1 MRRSGGTRSAVPVD
15 GRGRAWSRR
24 SSAARFFTATA
35 VSVGLFC
42 MAGAVRAEPADKSED
57 SASSGITVPCTGG
70 KGTFTI
76 SKKGSDY
83 IAEGAGSFPAQSGG
97 VSVQK
102 VVQQAQKILCG
113 GAASPF
119 SGIAEKLTIT
129 EDKEG
134 KACVLASSKV
144 EGSESAPGGGTI
156 TVGGGK
162 LTATIPLGGDEP
174 VRVTGSDFGLT
185 GDAVPILSSG
195 GGLRGTGIIKG
206 LTVSSCD
213 EIPTGKFTV
222 SDVSTTAELP
232 SLPDIPGLGK
242 PEVPGF
248 GKPTG

>member
-1 MRRSGGTRSAVPVD
+1 M
-15 GRGRAWSRR
+15 
-24 SSAARFFTATA
+24 
-35 VSVGLFC
+35 
-42 MAGAVRAEPADKSED
+42 RAEPTGKSED
-57 SASSGITVPCTGG
+57 SASGITVPCTGG

-76 SKKGSDY
+76 SQKGSDY

-129 EDKEG
+129 EDQEG
-134 KACVLASSKV
+134 KACVLTSSKA
-144 EGSESAPGGGTI
+144 EGTESAPGGGTI
-156 TVGGGK
+156 TVSGGK

-206 LTVSSCD
+206 LTVSSCN

-232 SLPDIPGLGK
+232 SLPDVPGLGK